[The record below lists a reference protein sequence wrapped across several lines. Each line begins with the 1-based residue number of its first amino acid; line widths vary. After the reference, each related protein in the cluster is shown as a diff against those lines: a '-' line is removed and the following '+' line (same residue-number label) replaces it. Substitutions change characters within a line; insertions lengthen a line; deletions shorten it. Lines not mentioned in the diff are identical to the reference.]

1 MTDSADSDD
10 LYRVVLRGRA
20 GGVVASSPRSRDEAT
35 NGTAFVLE
43 TFATDLATGDMTIEI
58 VSDRAYRAEQADGG
72 GA

>member
-1 MTDSADSDD
+1 MTGSADSDD

-43 TFATDLATGDMTIEI
+43 TFAADLASGDMTIE
-58 VSDRAYRAEQADGG
+58 VVTEAAYQARAAAAGEG
-72 GA
+72 